1 MERLTEL
8 SDVYLVAAIILILNI
23 QPELK
28 VHNRRTLFC
37 FPASDDLY
45 KAMNAY
51 NNGVEVNAL
60 EYSQQIKRLR
70 AEMLMRRKME
80 SSEGL

>member
-1 MERLTEL
+1 MEKVTEL
-8 SDVYLVAAIILILNI
+8 SDVYLASFVSVFLNI

-28 VHNRRTLFC
+28 VHNKRTLFC
-37 FPASDDLY
+37 FPAYDELY

-51 NNGVEVNAL
+51 NNGATLNAL
-60 EYSQQIKRLR
+60 EYAQMIKRLR

-80 SSEGL
+80 GNG